1 MLDTQQKLSGQH
13 CWRDDEF
20 FSDSA
25 LSWKYDCWR
34 YYCLVWYVSSQAT
47 TGVPIPTVAQICS
60 KSLNE
65 NASPIFIVTFPNPL
79 KAPLNNHQESER
91 FMEVTKKSSQGQKE
105 TESLT
110 SHYNQQ
116 LAKPVWREEA
126 NNEIMKVMTLKNK
139 ATRRMTLKNKATRRT
154 TLKNKATR
162 RRPLTMPLLR
172 ELMRRR
178 QALRFPKVFNGLRR
192 VDDRNHQCYYNPT
205 ACFWFT
211 KICIIYEFRM
221 REGLKGW

>member
-1 MLDTQQKLSGQH
+1 MPDTKQKLSGQH

-47 TGVPIPTVAQICS
+47 TGVPIPSVAQIRS

-65 NASPIFIVTFPNPL
+65 NASPLFFVTFPNLL
-79 KAPLNNHQESER
+79 KALLTNHQKKSER
-91 FMEVTKKSSQGQKE
+91 SMEVTEKSNQGQKE
-105 TESLT
+105 LETLASHDNHQLT
-110 SHYNQQ
+110 
-116 LAKPVWREEA
+116 KPVWKEDV
-126 NNEIMKVMTLKNK
+126 KK
-139 ATRRMTLKNKATRRT
+139 ATRRMTLKT
-154 TLKNKATR
+154 KATR
-162 RRPLTMPLLR
+162 RRTLTIMLLLR